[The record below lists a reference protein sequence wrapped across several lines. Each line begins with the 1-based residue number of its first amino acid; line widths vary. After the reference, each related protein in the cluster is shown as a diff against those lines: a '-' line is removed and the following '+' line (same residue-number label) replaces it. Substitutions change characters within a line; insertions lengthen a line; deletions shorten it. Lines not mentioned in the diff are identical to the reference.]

1 MIEIWTKLRSL
12 VDCSRILVGWQAL
25 IFNNIFFQCLSSLV
39 PRYLIAGE
47 VRRHRWRA
55 AAAKLPVPGTRCSRN
70 PGVVIGTRERKPSA
84 GLGNWNQ
91 EQVTC
96 VCIPRQR
103 WFPAAKSQQ
112 NSNMANMSRIH
123 GIPLPEDLPFNW
135 LAGWLAA
142 WTNLSLTGLGALN
155 EIHFLPLG
163 FALFSPLLAH
173 IFLHLTFQQF
183 SPFSPHQAPR
193 CVINFES
200 THTCSRT
207 SFPVFATVRDSRSSR
222 LLAPDGSWYQLRT
235 ALESAAEGSMPPMG
249 ATQSGNVC
257 LISTF
262 SSKNVLI
269 YKRVRFAARCSQLA
283 AQKDMHPH
291 APKTITNV

>member
-1 MIEIWTKLRSL
+1 MPFVARPPVS
-12 VDCSRILVGWQAL
+12 DCRRGPSPSMTGSSCQVASARHAIQPESGSSNRYSGAEAVGGIGELEPGASNMCVHSQAAMVSR
-25 IFNNIFFQCLSSLV
+25 
-39 PRYLIAGE
+39 P
-47 VRRHRWRA
+47 
-55 AAAKLPVPGTRCSRN
+55 
-70 PGVVIGTRERKPSA
+70 
-84 GLGNWNQ
+84 
-91 EQVTC
+91 
-96 VCIPRQR
+96 
-103 WFPAAKSQQ
+103 KSQQ

-183 SPFSPHQAPR
+183 FPFSPHQAPR

-207 SFPVFATVRDSRSSR
+207 SFPVFATVRDSRSCR
-222 LLAPDGSWYQLRT
+222 LLAPDGS
-235 ALESAAEGSMPPMG
+235 
-249 ATQSGNVC
+249 
-257 LISTF
+257 
-262 SSKNVLI
+262 
-269 YKRVRFAARCSQLA
+269 
-283 AQKDMHPH
+283 
-291 APKTITNV
+291 